1 MHKISTLIFDV
12 GEVLLQYR
20 WKDALLDY
28 GLQEPDAERVVHR
41 ILDDTLWDE
50 LDLGVRTKED
60 IIRDYERKYPEDI
73 KAIKWFIRHS
83 EYLSVPRPE
92 IWERVHELKQSGY
105 GIYLLSNYAMEMFR
119 KHTEYADFMND
130 IDGKVVSSQI
140 HLMKPDHAIY
150 EELIRRYHLERQHCL
165 FFDDRAVNVVAA
177 IECGIH
183 AVQVTGRKMLAEK
196 LDELT
201 C

>member
-73 KAIKWFIRHS
+73 KAIKWFIRHG

-105 GIYLLSNYAMEMFR
+105 GIYLLSNYATEMFR

-150 EELIRRYHLERQHCL
+150 EELIQRYHLERQHCL
-165 FFDDRAVNVVAA
+165 FFDDRAVNVAAA

-183 AVQVTGRKMLAEK
+183 AVQVTGRKMLAER

-201 C
+201 Y

>member
-1 MHKISTLIFDV
+1 M
-12 GEVLLQYR
+12 LQYR

-60 IIRDYERKYPEDI
+60 IIRDYERKYPADI
-73 KAIKWFIRHS
+73 KAIEWFIRHG

-105 GIYLLSNYAMEMFR
+105 GIYLLSNYVP
-119 KHTEYADFMND
+119 KTY
-130 IDGKVVSSQI
+130 GV
-140 HLMKPDHAIY
+140 
-150 EELIRRYHLERQHCL
+150 C
-165 FFDDRAVNVVAA
+165 
-177 IECGIH
+177 
-183 AVQVTGRKMLAEK
+183 
-196 LDELT
+196 
-201 C
+201 